1 MKLGSFDRIRGRAW
15 VLGDNIDTDQIIQGQ
30 YLTLLEYE
38 EMAKHTLEIPRPD
51 FAAGIKK
58 NDVVVAGR
66 NFGAGSSREEA
77 PQVLKTIGI
86 GCVIAESFSR
96 IFYRNGFNV
105 GLPLM
110 IVNDVSS
117 SVEDGDT
124 LTVDFTSG
132 TVTIEQSGK
141 ALQGAPLPPFMR
153 EILEAGGAVER
164 YKKLKGRKG

>member
-1 MKLGSFDRIRGRAW
+1 MGPFDRIRGKAW

-30 YLTLLEYE
+30 YLTLLDYE
-38 EMAKHTLEIPRPD
+38 EMARHTLEIPRPD
-51 FAAGIKK
+51 FAAGMKE

-66 NFGAGSSREEA
+66 NFGSGSSREEA
-77 PQVLKTIGI
+77 PQVLKTIGV
-86 GCVIAESFSR
+86 GCVIAESYSR

-110 IVNDVSS
+110 TVNDISS
-117 SVEDGDT
+117 IVEDGDT
-124 LTVDFTSG
+124 LTVDFTKG
-132 TVTIEQSGK
+132 TVTIEESGK
-141 ALQGAPLPPFMR
+141 TLQGAPLPPFMR